1 MGIVRGHAEVEQE
14 VRRDQKPKKR
24 KMEELALAG
33 QLKLSRAKTRN
44 ARVISFNFK
53 F

>member
-14 VRRDQKPKKR
+14 VRRDQKPMKR
-24 KMEELALAG
+24 QMEELALARH
-33 QLKLSRAKTRN
+33 LKLSHAKTRI
-44 ARVISFNFK
+44 ARVIIFNFQ